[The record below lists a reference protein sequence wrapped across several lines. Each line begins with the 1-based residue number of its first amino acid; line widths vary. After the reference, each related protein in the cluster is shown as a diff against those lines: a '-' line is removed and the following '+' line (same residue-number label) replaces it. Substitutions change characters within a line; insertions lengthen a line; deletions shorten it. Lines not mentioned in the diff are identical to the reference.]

1 MDPMRDRVAEHER
14 RIAALERAVKALESA
29 PADNDD
35 EKPKKK
41 K

>member
-29 PADNDD
+29 APDDD